1 MKKIVYIVGTRPNYV
16 KLCQLFQ
23 IFKFDKLN
31 KNIIIDTGQHY
42 SKSLSSNFFKE
53 FKISKPDIRINKKV
67 GRNTHIISQ
76 IYAKLPNILKKIR
89 PEKVVVFGDT
99 NSSLAGAVCASSLNI
114 PIVHIEAGVRS
125 FDPYSQEEKNRIKI
139 GKISHYHFVP
149 TIKARQNLINEKVP
163 LRNIFFSGDIMFEN
177 FKKFRKSLKKKF
189 VKDKYVFL
197 TLHRSE
203 NVDKKKK
210 TEKNN

>member
-67 GRNTHIISQ
+67 GRNTLIISQ

-114 PIVHIEAGVRS
+114 PNTAES
-125 FDPYSQEEKNRIKI
+125 TEE
-139 GKISHYHFVP
+139 
-149 TIKARQNLINEKVP
+149 
-163 LRNIFFSGDIMFEN
+163 
-177 FKKFRKSLKKKF
+177 
-189 VKDKYVFL
+189 
-197 TLHRSE
+197 
-203 NVDKKKK
+203 
-210 TEKNN
+210 